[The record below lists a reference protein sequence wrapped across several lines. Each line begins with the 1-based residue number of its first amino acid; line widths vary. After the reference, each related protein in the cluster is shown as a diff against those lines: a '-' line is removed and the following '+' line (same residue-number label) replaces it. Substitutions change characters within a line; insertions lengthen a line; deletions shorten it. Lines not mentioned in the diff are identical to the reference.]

1 MIVAAQ
7 RAYAE
12 RESCEMRQTEMK
24 EELAK
29 EAAQW
34 QKTLAEYDA
43 EMEALD
49 EECRARDRE
58 LEELLQWGG
67 SGHFGPPVSKSVLS

>member
-34 QKTLAEYDA
+34 QA
-43 EMEALD
+43 
-49 EECRARDRE
+49 RANAAASRE
-58 LEELLQWGG
+58 IY
-67 SGHFGPPVSKSVLS
+67 